1 MIFCQRWTWR
11 SRRRE
16 KWKER
21 RKPTL
26 SVRKLALTKR
36 LLSDTWSSTLLLLAL
51 WGALSFTPPRDPTIH
66 PPVAPRCYI
75 RLGRVIHE
83 HLIIHPLQC
92 TSSLLSVHT
101 GYIAEQD
108 ERCRSEFKRSTTSS
122 GGKTNQNQ
130 SKCTTVSSGGKTND
144 CWKKNTLIQT
154 YFSSP
159 YQILSSED
167 CKSQHKKVNQ
177 PLECQII
184 RVKKKIHLDR
194 QRFSRSIPSAMLHIK
209 QPSLGETCHKCHCN
223 GAVPASLEVKT
234 PSLKRWKPLKWT
246 MKNGKISLKLK
257 WPFKREK
264 RPLKL
269 KWPFKQEKRPLKVKR
284 HTSYE
289 E

>member
-1 MIFCQRWTWR
+1 MYH
-11 SRRRE
+11 S
-16 KWKER
+16 
-21 RKPTL
+21 
-26 SVRKLALTKR
+26 
-36 LLSDTWSSTLLLLAL
+36 
-51 WGALSFTPPRDPTIH
+51 
-66 PPVAPRCYI
+66 
-75 RLGRVIHE
+75 
-83 HLIIHPLQC
+83 
-92 TSSLLSVHT
+92 
-101 GYIAEQD
+101 EQW
-108 ERCRSEFKRSTTSS
+108 
-122 GGKTNQNQ
+122 GKTQ
-130 SKCTTVSSGGKTND
+130 
-144 CWKKNTLIQT
+144 WLLEKNTLIQT

-177 PLECQII
+177 PSAKLLEST
-184 RVKKKIHLDR
+184 KNKDLDR